1 MFTSGGK
8 VFKIFS
14 RGKRIQWYG
23 EVIWTLNKEKM
34 RFWKYFIAYLLRY
47 RPQAPQSCPMGPKF
61 LVQNF
66 SLMMPYSCCSMT
78 FSDLLAKNWSFM
90 PKTGH
95 FCPFWP
101 LSKNLHVFGI
111 KLQLF
116 ANKSQIVIKQ
126 HLYDIIREN
135 FWTKN
140 FGPMGLP

>member
-1 MFTSGGK
+1 
-8 VFKIFS
+8 
-14 RGKRIQWYG
+14 
-23 EVIWTLNKEKM
+23 
-34 RFWKYFIAYLLRY
+34 
-47 RPQAPQSCPMGPKF
+47 
-61 LVQNF
+61 
-66 SLMMPYSCCSMT
+66 
-78 FSDLLAKNWSFM
+78 M

-95 FCPFWP
+95 FGPFWP

-126 HLYDIIREN
+126 HLYDIIRAK